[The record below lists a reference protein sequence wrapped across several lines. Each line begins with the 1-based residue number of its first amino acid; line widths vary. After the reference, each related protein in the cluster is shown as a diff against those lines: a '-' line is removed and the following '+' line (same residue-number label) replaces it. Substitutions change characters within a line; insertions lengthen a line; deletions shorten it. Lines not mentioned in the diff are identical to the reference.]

1 MADENNQ
8 FIIVFNG
15 EIYNFKKLRK
25 NLEKIGIFFKSNSD
39 TEVLLKLYQTKKEKM
54 LDEIEGMFSL
64 VIYDKIK
71 KVIFLARD
79 RFGIKPLYYINF
91 NNILVFASEVKAF
104 LPLINA
110 LNIPWSI
117 DERLISEYFVYRS
130 NTGKNTL
137 IKSSLPVMYIETEH
151 INLPFLNIH
160 MMFLQYHMLF

>member
-91 NNILVFASEVKAF
+91 NIFSGGRQSTALLSKVTIGLSIIL
-104 LPLINA
+104 
-110 LNIPWSI
+110 
-117 DERLISEYFVYRS
+117 
-130 NTGKNTL
+130 G
-137 IKSSLPVMYIETEH
+137 
-151 INLPFLNIH
+151 
-160 MMFLQYHMLF
+160 